1 MTKSLIT
8 FALILFSAT
17 TFAADRFNLEQ
28 RNTRYRSG
36 GLVAPTPTPGTSGIS
51 RYRSVT
57 PTPAT
62 PTIPEPEIVSSFNQN
77 ARSGYTTSS
86 KSSSY
91 TKYNDGSYKTESK
104 LTPNTARIKEYNSLT
119 KTYRHAIKTNYS
131 GGKYTIKYSDGSIET
146 INIFGEDSIKV
157 EQKDNLGNART
168 GIQND
173 KNTRFNDGFIKR
185 SYEIGSGIRTDET
198 GKK

>member
-1 MTKSLIT
+1 MIKSLIT
-8 FALILFSAT
+8 FALIFFSAT
-17 TFAADRFNLEQ
+17 IFAADRFNLEQ

-36 GLVAPTPTPGTSGIS
+36 GLVAPTPTPGTSGTS

-57 PTPAT
+57 TTPIT
-62 PTIPEPEIVSSFNQN
+62 PEPETVSSFNQN
-77 ARSGYTTSS
+77 ARSGYTTPS

-104 LTPNTARIKEYNSLT
+104 LTPNTTRIKEYNSLT
-119 KTYRHAIKTNYS
+119 KTSRHAIKTNYS

-146 INIFGEDSIKV
+146 INIFGEDSIRI
-157 EQKDNLGNART
+157 EQKDNLGNARS
-168 GIQND
+168 GIRNG
-173 KNTRFNDGFIKR
+173 KNTTFNDGFIKR